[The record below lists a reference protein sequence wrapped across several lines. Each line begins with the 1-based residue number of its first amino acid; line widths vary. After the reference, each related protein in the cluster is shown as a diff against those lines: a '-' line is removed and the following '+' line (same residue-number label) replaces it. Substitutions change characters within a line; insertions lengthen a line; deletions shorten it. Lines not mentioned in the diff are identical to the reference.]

1 MPTEATNP
9 AAKQSAMGFQTFMV
23 LPPREFYVTSVE

>member
-9 AAKQSAMGFQTFMV
+9 AAKQRAMGFQTFMV
-23 LPPREFYVTSVE
+23 LPPRGFF